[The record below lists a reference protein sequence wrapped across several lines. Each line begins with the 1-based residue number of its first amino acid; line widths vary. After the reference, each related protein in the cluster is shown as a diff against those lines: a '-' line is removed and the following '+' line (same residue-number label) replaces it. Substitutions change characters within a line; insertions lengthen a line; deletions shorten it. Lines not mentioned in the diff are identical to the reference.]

1 MEQEA
6 KPREY
11 TLRWGHEVNKFLS
24 QPAPLCVRS
33 TLQDLLLRM
42 PSVHPLAD
50 EYDDQIQEQE
60 NKLKAPRLPG
70 GRSRN
75 VYLAEKQS
83 ADIVHMWSRWMS

>member
-6 KPREY
+6 KAREY
-11 TLRWGHEVNKFLS
+11 NLCWGHEVNRPHS
-24 QPAPLCVRS
+24 QAAPLCVRS

-42 PSVHPLAD
+42 ASVHPLAD

-60 NKLKAPRLPG
+60 NKLRAPRLPG

-75 VYLAEKQS
+75 V
-83 ADIVHMWSRWMS
+83 